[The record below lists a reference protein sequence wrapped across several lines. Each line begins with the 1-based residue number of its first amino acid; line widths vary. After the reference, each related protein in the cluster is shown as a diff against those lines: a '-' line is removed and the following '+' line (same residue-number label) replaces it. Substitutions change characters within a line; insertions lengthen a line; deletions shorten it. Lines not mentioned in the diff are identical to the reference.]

1 MCVGTEKTFFVVD
14 TNILIYN
21 CDCLEKY
28 LNETENIKY
37 LIPKQ
42 VVKELN
48 RLLKV
53 KNKVEIKVSL
63 DFIEKYE
70 KLGFLEILKDDVV
83 PRNIASYWNESITD
97 FFIISYSKKYN
108 ATLLTADKF
117 MFELAISQ
125 NIDAIVIEYYS
136 GNNGFVEYEDFKKEL
151 ISRKNS
157 SFFKEIS
164 FYNTYFTP
172 YVVVDLPFLMKNIYL
187 VELCIE
193 LDKPIGISIQTLL
206 EIQLLNDLKNES
218 VRELFAILKKYIA
231 MRKIMVIFNK
241 TLPSE
246 LNKEFEDCNY
256 DLNTIVAAYERKAIF
271 ITSDFNLY
279 CTAKS
284 QGVKTIYIEEE
295 LYLWEFEEYI
305 LGYKKTSLTKKEEEV
320 ASKYIAK
327 LKNDSARYLEKVDG
341 IKTFSFIKK
350 LAKEYIVDDEKVV
363 LLRHVKDMLFSRK
376 KRTYPH
382 NVIGN
387 GDFLI
392 IQERYNEELSFKYR
406 QIIYM
411 VKDIQKEE
419 FLKISDLFLPLFCE
433 EDFGFMK
440 RYSCLIADN
449 IFA

>member
-1 MCVGTEKTFFVVD
+1 MCVGTEKTCFVVD

-28 LNETENIKY
+28 LNETKNIKY

-42 VVKELN
+42 VVKELK
-48 RLLKV
+48 RLLIV
-53 KNKVEIKVSL
+53 KNKVEIKGSL

-70 KLGFLEILKDDVV
+70 KLGFLEVLKDDVV
-83 PRNIASYWNESITD
+83 PKSIASYWNETITD
-97 FFIISYSKKYN
+97 FFIISYAKKYN

-125 NIDAIVIEYYS
+125 NIDAIVIEYYT
-136 GNNGFVEYEDFKKEL
+136 GKNGFVEYEYFKKEL

-157 SFFKEIS
+157 SFFKETS

-187 VELCIE
+187 VELCLE
-193 LDKPIGISIQTLL
+193 LDKPVGISIQTLL

-218 VRELFAILKKYIA
+218 VSELFAILKKYIA

-241 TLPSE
+241 ILPSE
-246 LNKEFEDCNY
+246 LNEDFDDSNY
-256 DLNTIVAAYERKAIF
+256 DLNTIVAVYERKSIF
-271 ITSDFNLY
+271 VTSDFNLY
-279 CTAKS
+279 SIAKS

-295 LYLWEFEEYI
+295 LYLWEFEKYI
-305 LGYKKTSLTKKEEEV
+305 LGYKKTDLTKKEGEAV
-320 ASKYIAK
+320 SKYIAK

-350 LAKEYIVDDEKVV
+350 LTKEYIVDDKKVV

-376 KRTYPH
+376 KRNYPN
-382 NVIGN
+382 NVIEN

-392 IQERYNEELSFKYR
+392 IQETYNEELSFKYR

-419 FLKISDLFLPLFCE
+419 FVKISDLFLPAFCE